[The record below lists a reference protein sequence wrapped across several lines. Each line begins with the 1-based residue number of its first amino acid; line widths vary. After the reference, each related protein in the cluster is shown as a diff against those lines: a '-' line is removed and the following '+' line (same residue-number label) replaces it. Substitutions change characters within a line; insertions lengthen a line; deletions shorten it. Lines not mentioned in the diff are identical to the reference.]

1 MVSVSSPATSARDTT
16 RETEHGAASAP
27 DARSRRGAATATAPH
42 QAHPATAPSGASQP
56 AAEHPRPRQT
66 GARIMCE
73 ALEQEGVEVLFG
85 YPGGTIMPF
94 YDALATSSLRH
105 VLVRHEQGA
114 AHAADGYARAS
125 GKVGV
130 CVATSGPGA
139 TNLVTGLATAFTDS
153 VPVVAITGQVARHLI
168 GTDAFQET
176 DIIGVTQAITKHSI
190 LVRSVEE
197 LADSIHTAFAIARS
211 GRPGPVLVDIPK
223 DVQQATTDAPPTFT
237 PAPPAPQ
244 PTPPSFA
251 AAIEAAAQLI
261 DMAQRP
267 LILAGHGVLLA
278 HADEA
283 LRAFAE
289 RSGVPVVTTLLGVS
303 AVPESHPLVIGM
315 PGMHGRAEVNH
326 AIHQADLLI
335 AVGMRFDDRV
345 TGDIPHFAPH
355 ARIIHIDID
364 PSEMGKVL
372 PPTVPVVAD
381 ARVALE
387 ALTPR
392 VAAGD
397 HRGWRARIAAW
408 RAETTDAGAIPDTER
423 GVQAPSADPD
433 GPPTPPDILAAIRTA
448 TDGRAVLITDV
459 GQHQMWAARFYG
471 YERFNSHLTSGGL
484 GTMGFALP
492 AALGAAFARPDEP
505 IWVVVGDGGVQM
517 NIQELATIAEV
528 GAPIK
533 VAIVNNG
540 YLGMVRQWQEFFYQ
554 RNYSE
559 TRITGPDYVTL
570 ARAYG
575 VAGFQ
580 VTRAADVDAT
590 VAAAMAAPGPAII
603 DFVIEREENVF
614 PMVPPGKA
622 NVDMLV
628 SAPAAPTPATTGGR
642 HAQ

>member
-1 MVSVSSPATSARDTT
+1 MVSATSTVTHERD
-16 RETEHGAASAP
+16 RASAP
-27 DARSRRGAATATAPH
+27 DASRRRSAATIS
-42 QAHPATAPSGASQP
+42 PAQP
-56 AAEHPRPRQT
+56 AAHPTEATAAERTPQRQT
-66 GARIMCE
+66 GARIICE

-94 YDALATSSLRH
+94 YDALATANLRH

-139 TNLVTGLATAFTDS
+139 TNLVTGLATAFADS
-153 VPVVAITGQVARHLI
+153 IPVVAITGQVARHLI

-176 DIIGVTQAITKHSI
+176 DIIGITQAITKHSV

-197 LADSIHTAFAIARS
+197 LAGCIHQAFAIARS
-211 GRPGPVLVDIPK
+211 GRPGPVLIDIPK
-223 DVQQATTDAPPTFT
+223 DVQQATTDAPPPFT
-237 PAPPAPQ
+237 PRPA
-244 PTPPSFA
+244 TTRRPSATTTDAFA
-251 AAIEAAAQLI
+251 AAIGEAAPLI
-261 DMAQRP
+261 DTAQRP
-267 LILAGHGVLLA
+267 LILAGHGVLQA
-278 HADEA
+278 KAGEA
-283 LRAFAE
+283 LVAFAE
-289 RSGVPVVTTLLGVS
+289 RSGVPVITTLLGLS
-303 AVPESHPLVIGM
+303 AIPETHPLALGM
-315 PGMHGRAEVNH
+315 PGMHGLAEINH
-326 AIHQADLLI
+326 AIHHADLLI

-345 TGDIPHFAPH
+345 TGDIPRFAPD

-372 PPTVPVVAD
+372 TPTVPVVAD

-387 ALTPR
+387 ALTTR
-392 VAAGD
+392 IAHRD
-397 HRGWRARIAAW
+397 HSDWRARIAEW
-408 RAETTDAGAIPDTER
+408 RAEATKTQPTVDAPAT
-423 GVQAPSADPD
+423 ADAD
-433 GPPTPPDILAAIRTA
+433 RSPTPPEILAAIRQA
-448 TDGRAVLITDV
+448 TGGRAVLITDV

-471 YERFNSHLTSGGL
+471 YEHFNSHITSGGL

-492 AALGAAFARPDEP
+492 AALGAAFARPDAP
-505 IWVVVGDGGVQM
+505 IWVVAGDGGIQM

-533 VAIVNNG
+533 IAIVNNG

-570 ARAYG
+570 GKAYG
-575 VAGFQ
+575 IPGFQ
-580 VTRAADVDAT
+580 VTRADQVAEV
-590 VAAAMAAPGPAII
+590 VAAAMAVDGPAII

-614 PMVPPGKA
+614 PMVPPGKS
-622 NVDMLV
+622 NVDMIHHAPTTAPTATT
-628 SAPAAPTPATTGGR
+628 APAAPASGGR
-642 HAQ
+642 HAE